1 MDLIEVDVLFRII
14 LEITEQ
20 RTAIHMWLVMEQ
32 NNKDCSL
39 ILESIKREIEE

>member
-14 LEITEQ
+14 PEITEI
-20 RTAIHMWLVMEQ
+20 RTAIHMLFVMGQ